1 MEDLLATAEKKALV
15 EIVKMVQ
22 KRGFKGSKGEWKEFL
37 SGYDKK
43 FGARLSDPA
52 KRSNEV
58 LVSFLKTF
66 DEEEHLKYVTQL
78 IQSYSKRNLVQKLTR
93 APENESPEQ
102 MLVRLTLEHP
112 QYPLEYSF
120 PSKEQGWIVTK
131 LGKMSN
137 VMSTDNILAVDCEM
151 VLCVDG
157 TEAAVRVCVVDRN
170 LEVKLNVLVNP
181 KKEVADYRTEITG
194 ITAADLEGVT
204 CTLANVQKSLMKI
217 LYSGNILAGHSL
229 SNDLNVLKID
239 HAWVIDTSYIFRYSE
254 GPISRRPSLNNLC
267 KSLLGYE
274 VRKAGSP
281 HNCLDDACA
290 AMKLVLARLEQK
302 AGDTI
307 PYKEMNVVPEIET
320 PKLLLH
326 RIPSHVPTEELL
338 TAIPGD
344 FTIETK
350 SNRRIKGDKYT
361 TYAIFKSLQ
370 EAEEAYEKVEGSILK
385 DTLGRPQ
392 KLVTCKLSTGE
403 TYSLCVR
410 STGRGDCLDENL
422 SKKRAI
428 EVQET
433 SEVTKKLKTDE
444 KIEEETPTENK
455 KTKKERKSKK
465 ASKHKK
471 NKKGKKKRA

>member
-58 LVSFLKTF
+58 L
-66 DEEEHLKYVTQL
+66 YVTQL

-131 LGKMSN
+131 LGKISN

-217 LYSGNILAGHSL
+217 LSSGNILAGHSL
-229 SNDLNVLKID
+229 SNDLNDIQRD
-239 HAWVIDTSYIFRYSE
+239 
-254 GPISRRPSLNNLC
+254 PS
-267 KSLLGYE
+267 SLLGYE

>member
-58 LVSFLKTF
+58 L
-66 DEEEHLKYVTQL
+66 YVTQL

-93 APENESPEQ
+93 APENESP
-102 MLVRLTLEHP
+102 
-112 QYPLEYSF
+112 
-120 PSKEQGWIVTK
+120 EQGWIVTK

-204 CTLANVQKSLMKI
+204 CTLANVQNSLMKI
-217 LYSGNILAGHSL
+217 LSSGNILAGHSL
-229 SNDLNVLKID
+229 SNDLNDIQRD
-239 HAWVIDTSYIFRYSE
+239 
-254 GPISRRPSLNNLC
+254 PS
-267 KSLLGYE
+267 SLLGYE